1 MSYNQRL
8 RSIYWPS
15 AAVRHHLNGGLGT
28 DFFAHFWASAIQMD
42 LVIKSTGA
50 LFLLLAWAGLIPF
63 EQLLITLVAG
73 YLLLG
78 SDIALA
84 GPPVY

>member
-1 MSYNQRL
+1 
-8 RSIYWPS
+8 
-15 AAVRHHLNGGLGT
+15 
-28 DFFAHFWASAIQMD
+28 MD